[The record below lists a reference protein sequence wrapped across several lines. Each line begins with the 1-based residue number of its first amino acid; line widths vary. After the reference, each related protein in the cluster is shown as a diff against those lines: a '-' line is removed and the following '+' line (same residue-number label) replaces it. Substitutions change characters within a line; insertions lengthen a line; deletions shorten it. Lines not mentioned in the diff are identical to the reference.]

1 MPSRKYSWV
10 QFQWILSLIVIAV
23 TTLIVY
29 EMQLQY
35 SNAYIGFLPL
45 SYANSFGLVV
55 PALIIVLGMSMPKS
69 ITKPSHLFYVVYG
82 TFVILSYILFAR
94 AAKDINILS
103 FSISLI
109 LLIIPNIIIY
119 LITSFKW
126 RAPININM
134 NPDVVMMIVFGIAAT
149 GAYITFFNAGSSSGL
164 SVEDMYVRRLEARDI
179 FQSGSLLAYF
189 NVITMNG
196 INPFLAF
203 LGGLTRRHWVAACS
217 LIFGF
222 VSFYS
227 IGAKQPLVF
236 IMLSYAV
243 GVGLRSGKT
252 ASFFKVIFLLT
263 IIFFA
268 VFLIEYWESGF
279 STVAEYFFR
288 RIYAIPGFEVQL
300 YMELLFEDG
309 GNLWSPMSGI
319 KSDLGAT
326 FLIGLLFEGNMNAN
340 VNTNAFTIALA
351 NGGYPLYF
359 ATTVLV
365 GSFMKLLDALYEAN
379 GNAGYM
385 YLSFI
390 YSFLL
395 VEQSATTALVSSG
408 VALLLVLVM
417 LSGKGWQTQRS
428 LAYAPRPI
436 SAHR

>member
-1 MPSRKYSWV
+1 
-10 QFQWILSLIVIAV
+10 
-23 TTLIVY
+23 
-29 EMQLQY
+29 
-35 SNAYIGFLPL
+35 
-45 SYANSFGLVV
+45 
-55 PALIIVLGMSMPKS
+55 
-69 ITKPSHLFYVVYG
+69 
-82 TFVILSYILFAR
+82 
-94 AAKDINILS
+94 
-103 FSISLI
+103 
-109 LLIIPNIIIY
+109 
-119 LITSFKW
+119 
-126 RAPININM
+126 
-134 NPDVVMMIVFGIAAT
+134 
-149 GAYITFFNAGSSSGL
+149 
-164 SVEDMYVRRLEARDI
+164 
-179 FQSGSLLAYF
+179 
-189 NVITMNG
+189 
-196 INPFLAF
+196 
-203 LGGLTRRHWVAACS
+203 
-217 LIFGF
+217 
-222 VSFYS
+222 
-227 IGAKQPLVF
+227 
-236 IMLSYAV
+236 
-243 GVGLRSGKT
+243 
-252 ASFFKVIFLLT
+252 
-263 IIFFA
+263 
-268 VFLIEYWESGF
+268 
-279 STVAEYFFR
+279 
-288 RIYAIPGFEVQL
+288 
-300 YMELLFEDG
+300 MELLFEDG